1 MEKRKGKG
9 RRKERDKE
17 KRQKKEE
24 RKEKKTMT
32 ETKKKRKKEKR
43 KFKKTNELVL
53 PPKNW
58 KRISSTNS
66 VVRKDK
72 SSLKLST
79 SADSSDDVFS
89 VSTLTCRNKGIRQ
102 FSC

>member
-1 MEKRKGKG
+1 M
-9 RRKERDKE
+9 
-17 KRQKKEE
+17 
-24 RKEKKTMT
+24 
-32 ETKKKRKKEKR
+32 KEKR
-43 KFKKTNELVL
+43 KFKKTDELVL

-89 VSTLTCRNKGIRQ
+89 VSTLTCINKGIRQ
-102 FSC
+102 FGCFQGKSSLKPSISADSSDDGFSVSMQKRGKERAEKLE